1 MKFKELLNLPT
12 ATELG
17 EFGKTEFKNGM
28 ADVWQALIAEGWTG
42 QSRVMLGE
50 DPLHRWSASDRHA
63 DNPLLDRSQ
72 GSDLHSTRSRDDRA
86 QELDFD
92 R

>member
-1 MKFKELLNLPT
+1 MKFKDLIHLPT

-17 EFGKTEFKNGM
+17 EFGKTEFRNGM
-28 ADVWQALIAEGWTG
+28 ADIWQALIAEGWTG
-42 QSRVMLGE
+42 QSRIMLGG
-50 DPLHRWSASDRHA
+50 DLSDDKRADRHA
-63 DNPLLDRSQ
+63 DNPLLDRKD
-72 GSDLHSTRSRDDRA
+72 GSDLHWTRSRDDHA

>member
-1 MKFKELLNLPT
+1 MKFRELLHLPT
-12 ATELG
+12 PAELG

-28 ADVWQALIAEGWTG
+28 ADIWQALIAEGWTG
-42 QSRVMLGE
+42 QSRVMLGD
-50 DPLHRWSASDRHA
+50 DPLHRWSDSDRHA
-63 DNPLLDRSQ
+63 DNPLLDRSRDA
-72 GSDLHSTRSRDDRA
+72 DLHGIRDREDRV

>member
-1 MKFKELLNLPT
+1 MKFRELLNLPT

-42 QSRVMLGE
+42 QSRHMLGG
-50 DPLHRWSASDRHA
+50 DLPGDHRSDRHA
-63 DNPLLDRSQ
+63 DNPPLDRTQ
-72 GSDLHSTRSRDDRA
+72 GSDLGWTLSRDDHV